1 MGFDNYFYPSNMIAS
16 ESYFGLSGPLGLKK
30 FMLDFYP
37 SHLGQIKFYSHLYP
51 SNIKPSHNH
60 LGQVGF
66 FTLPNMMAKEQNRNG
81 QVATAHQ
88 NTEKTEKLFLAS
100 PTCGNQVT

>member
-16 ESYFGLSGPLGLKK
+16 ENYFGLSGPLGLKK

-66 FTLPNMMAKEQNRNG
+66 FTLPNMMASEGYFGLSRPLG
-81 QVATAHQ
+81 F
-88 NTEKTEKLFLAS
+88 EKFYVKILSTPSVPNKFL
-100 PTCGNQVT
+100 